1 MTLIRFPNLP
11 MFYHAVYYILLE
23 LLTISIKIE
32 MWDADIDRF

>member
-1 MTLIRFPNLP
+1 